1 MKNNTLKSRVIGSLL
16 MLVIIGTSVQAQDR
30 RGPQPEGQRHEQME
44 KGDRDHKKP
53 GHPPIPNM
61 TEEQKMQMKAIHLEI
76 EKAVLPVKNQI
87 GEKEARL
94 RTLVTAANYDE
105 RAVNKVLEEMGELK
119 TDVRKLEI
127 AGLQK
132 AKEVLTE
139 EQMLFLYKSLDKR
152 NGPKEGRRGPRGPQG
167 RGGGR

>member
-1 MKNNTLKSRVIGSLL
+1 MKSNTLKSRVIGSLL
-16 MLVIIGTSVQAQDR
+16 VLMIFTVSVQAQDR
-30 RGPQPEGQRHEQME
+30 KGPHPQQQGHEQME
-44 KGDRDHKKP
+44 RGEHGPRKAG
-53 GHPPIPNM
+53 PPQIPNL

-76 EKAVLPVKNQI
+76 EKAALPIRNQI

-105 RAVNKVLEEMGELK
+105 KAVNKVLDEMGELK

-139 EQMLFLYKSLDKR
+139 EQMLFLYKNLDKR
-152 NGPKEGRRGPRGPQG
+152 HGPKEGKGPRGPQG
-167 RGGGR
+167 PRGGK